1 MVLLNIDI
9 SRIGEQTMTHATPR
23 AFAPFLALGLAAML
37 WSQTA
42 APMNHVVRPAATTP
56 VLM

>member
-1 MVLLNIDI
+1 
-9 SRIGEQTMTHATPR
+9 MTYATPR
-23 AFAPFLALGLAAML
+23 AFAPFLALSLAAML

-42 APMNHVVRPAATTP
+42 APMNLVVRPAATTP

>member
-1 MVLLNIDI
+1 
-9 SRIGEQTMTHATPR
+9 MTHATPR

-42 APMNHVVRPAATTP
+42 APMNHVVRPAATIP